1 MTSTRCR
8 PAVGCVSY
16 LNAKPLIDGFAA
28 ALPGHDLVLD
38 VPARQIDVL
47 QTGRVDLALCP
58 VIDYYRSPRP
68 LVAVPVGGIG
78 CAGPTLTVRL
88 FSPVPF
94 PEIRWVRLDADSH
107 TSVCLLA
114 VLLDA
119 IYGVRPP
126 VTVGLPAAGD
136 AIEPGVARLLIG
148 DKVVTDAPPGR
159 AYPHQLDLGAAW
171 HDLTG
176 RPFVF
181 AVWLA
186 RAGASLG
193 DLPDRLAALLEHNLT
208 RTPDIAAAHA
218 AAHGWTEAL
227 AADYLGRVLRYRVG
241 AAELDAV
248 RNFAERASTLG
259 LVATPPR
266 VLTTSKTSGTDPAA
280 DRRTDAARA

>member
-1 MTSTRCR
+1 M
-8 PAVGCVSY
+8 GCVSY

-38 VPARQIDVL
+38 VPARQIDLL

-58 VIDYYRSPRP
+58 VVDYYRSPEP

-94 PEIRWVRLDADSH
+94 ADVTAVRLDADSH

-114 VLLDA
+114 VVLDA
-119 IYGVRPP
+119 VYGVRPA

-136 AIEPGVARLLIG
+136 ASEPGVARLLIG
-148 DKVVTDAPPGR
+148 DKVVTDAP
-159 AYPHQLDLGAAW
+159 AASDYPHQLDLGGAW
-171 HDLTG
+171 HELTG

-186 RAGASLG
+186 RAGAALG
-193 DLPDRLAALLEHNLT
+193 DLPDRLAALLERNLT
-208 RTPDIAAAHA
+208 RTPDIAAAYA
-218 AAHGWTEAL
+218 ATHGWSEAL

-241 AAELDAV
+241 EPELDAV
-248 RNFAERASTLG
+248 RDFAERASALG
-259 LVATPPR
+259 LIDTPPR
-266 VLTTSKTSGTDPAA
+266 TLTTTETPGTDPAA